1 MQTPSVLPFLMFPGD
16 GSAALDF
23 YVSVLPGARVEEVE
37 RHGPNEVGSE
47 GLIRRAHFTIG
58 GQSVLS

>member
-1 MQTPSVLPFLMFPGD
+1 MFPGD

-23 YVSVLPGARVEEVE
+23 YVSVLPDERVEEVE
-37 RHGPNEVGSE
+37 RYGPDEAGSE
-47 GLIRRAHFTIG
+47 GLLRRAHFTIG

>member
-23 YVSVLPGARVEEVE
+23 YVFVLPDERVEEVE
-37 RHGPNEVGSE
+37 RYGPDEAGSE
-47 GLIRRAHFTIG
+47 GLLRRADFTIG